1 MAIQLLIGYVFVVIV
16 MALLF
21 FWLIKRKKFRILLI
35 GIPILLII
43 GFACTY
49 IPHKIVNIEPSKVS
63 KIAIFDGNSG
73 DFFEVTARTDIN
85 HIINNLND
93 VTFQKGKAS
102 YGYLGYRFN
111 TKIFDQEGEL
121 LKELI
126 INSDD
131 TIRYK
136 GFFYQSVGSILP
148 YDYIDKLIKS
158 GP

>member
-1 MAIQLLIGYVFVVIV
+1 MEIQLLMVYVFVVIIV
-16 MALLF
+16 ALLF
-21 FWLIKRKKFRILLI
+21 FWLIKRKKFKFILI
-35 GIPILLII
+35 GIPVLCII

-73 DFFEVTARTDIN
+73 ELFEITDGTDIN

-102 YGYLGYRFN
+102 FGYLGYRFN
-111 TKIFDQEGEL
+111 TKVFDQEGEL
-121 LKELI
+121 IKELI

-136 GFFYQSVGSILP
+136 GFFYQSVDSILP
-148 YDYIDKLIKS
+148 YDYIDKLII
-158 GP
+158 GQP